1 MSVANNQT
9 GAEGN
14 KFEFIAKNQVT
25 TIGMGCPNMSFTLRK
40 DNHGKSM
47 VKTALSLFSGS
58 IPILMSIP
66 TSSVIDTS
74 INHPQGTWSLYI
86 ANKWTTN
93 VGSGGISL
101 KTSGPSS
108 YSSPHIGRAGNDN
121 LHLHAGEMLQL
132 KSGKIVMVEAKKTI
146 FKDTE
151 LYFNNVIS
159 TTSNV
164 IIGGGLYVRGECF
177 ISHMTCQAVNMWT
190 KESPPLKASL
200 NPFQSYSVKTGNSDF
215 SIMKLGLN
223 FSSAIL
229 ALSEQLPQ
237 TPGFIDTIIS
247 LPLPSP
253 IDSIINVPAKIAFPF
268 GIQLISD
275 SFYALNPAMT
285 EVVWETELPLGV
297 GKLVS
302 DVVSPFGHKHEYKGP
317 AATYKNDTIETYGA
331 AFKSGLDKQ
340 NPVSHEPPV
349 PGGFSQIT
357 EMYDEL
363 VGDLQGAAKNVATAT
378 LQSMGCP
385 FPI

>member
-25 TIGMGCPNMSFTLRK
+25 TIGMGCPNLAFALRK
-40 DNHGKSM
+40 DSHGTSM
-47 VKTALSLFSGS
+47 VKTALSMFSGS

-93 VGSGGISL
+93 VGSGGLSL
-101 KTSGPSS
+101 KTSGPIS
-108 YSSPHIGRAGNDN
+108 YASPHIVLAGEDN

-146 FKDTE
+146 FKDAE
-151 LYFNNVIS
+151 CYFNNVIS

-177 ISHMTCQAVNMWT
+177 FSHISCQGVNMWT

-200 NPFQSYSVKTGNSDF
+200 SPFQSYSVKTGNSDF
-215 SIMKLGLN
+215 SLMKLGLN
-223 FSSAIL
+223 FSTAIL

-253 IDSIINVPAKIAFPF
+253 IDSIINVPAKIAFPY

-275 SFYALNPAMT
+275 SFYSLNPKIT
-285 EVVWETELPLGV
+285 DVIWETELPIGI

-302 DVVSPFGHKHEYKGP
+302 DVVSPFGHKHEYMGP
-317 AATYKNDTIETYGA
+317 SATYKNDTIQAYGA
-331 AFKSGLDKQ
+331 AFSSGIDKQ
-340 NPVSHEPPV
+340 NPVPHEPPV
-349 PGGFSQIT
+349 PGGLSKIT
-357 EMYDEL
+357 EMYDKMVEEIN
-363 VGDLQGAAKNVATAT
+363 GSAKNVASAT
-378 LQSMGCP
+378 LKAMGCP
-385 FPI
+385 FPF